1 MPIRTFTSR
10 QYNQEPGAL
19 KRAVA
24 DGPVFVTNRDVV
36 ELVLLNKRDYDRLVD
51 AKPKRKLGDAM
62 RMPQVAEI
70 EFEAVRSNVVIR
82 EVDLG

>member
-1 MPIRTFTSR
+1 MRIQTFTSR

-24 DGPVFVTNRDVV
+24 DGPVFVTNREVV
-36 ELVLLNKRDYDRLVD
+36 ELVLLTKRDYDRLND

-62 RMPQVAEI
+62 RMPKVADI
-70 EFEAVRSNVVIR
+70 EFEPVRSNVVMR

>member
-1 MPIRTFTSR
+1 MRIQTFTSR
-10 QYNQEPGAL
+10 QYNQEPGTL

-24 DGPVFVTNRDVV
+24 HGPVFVTNREVV
-36 ELVLLNKRDYDRLVD
+36 ELVLLTKRDYDQLIG

-62 RMPQVAEI
+62 RMPGVADI
-70 EFEAVRSNVVIR
+70 EFEPVRSNVVMR